1 MTLKD
6 FLSIMEKYFDYKV
19 PKIGDVRETKNNAQ
33 RLLVFLNAFITEE
46 NDDEKNPLEGKKD
59 ETLRKIYSGH
69 DSLSNIAAKYYLSR
83 LSSNAFYEFSLDL
96 DDDEDTIQN
105 LIDDFKVY
113 NESISETNYVDDI
126 TEVLK
131 KILQDIAHPKLR
143 RQLRK
148 AVFISKNKV
157 KIGNEIIN
165 IPDVLLEDNIQ
176 PSEYKYVD
184 ALIEVYA
191 IDAKIPVKS
200 LTVDTLNRLN
210 PIYSTHFKL
219 QREFFFKAESAYH
232 LLRDNFSDGEK
243 EFEQLKNETLKGVS
257 STLFD
262 KFDSPFKK
270 VNATLKHVT
279 LLTYGKSYLGRND
292 NGFVGADEKQ
302 GIIHMLVNDEKI
314 VWVQ

>member
-19 PKIGDVRETKNNAQ
+19 PKIGDVRKTKNDAD
-33 RLLVFLNAFITEE
+33 RLLVFLNAFISEE
-46 NDDEKNPLEGKKD
+46 NDEKNPIEAKKD

-69 DSLSNIAAKYYLSR
+69 DNLSNIDANYYLSR

-96 DDDEDTIQN
+96 EDDDTIQN
-105 LIDDFKVY
+105 LIEDFNAY
-113 NESISETNYVDDI
+113 SESISETNYVDDI

-232 LLRDNFSDGEK
+232 ILRDNFSDGEK

-262 KFDSPFKK
+262 TFDSPFKK

-302 GIIHMLVNDEKI
+302 GIIHMLVNDGKI